1 MRKTVQI
8 MGVGPHKT
16 GDSKRTGKPYDFTEI
31 SIGYNSP
38 DYFGQCCELVFVD
51 AAVLDGVV
59 LSPGEVIDIVCH
71 QYNFKTVIDAIL

>member
-8 MGVGPHKT
+8 MGIGQRKT
-16 GDSKRTGKPYDFTEI
+16 GNSKRTGKPYDFTEI
-31 SIGYNSP
+31 SIGYDAP
-38 DYFGQCCELVFVD
+38 GYCGQCCETVSVD
-51 AAVLDGVV
+51 ASLLDGVV